1 MSHVSCRMFHDCMI
15 SKLTGT
21 IDFLR
26 DSYAVVDVGGVGY
39 KVFLTAHTMGMI
51 AGKTNVQL
59 YIHTYVREDILALYG
74 FVEFD
79 ELEMFELLISIS
91 GIGPKA
97 ALGILSIADP
107 KTVRTAVLNE
117 DPAILT
123 RVSGVGKKIAQ
134 RVILELK
141 NKIPDIPMYEKNQIV
156 SDSDALEALVT
167 MGYSVSQARETL
179 KDIPSDIKDVGER
192 VKMALKNLGRK

>member
-1 MSHVSCRMFHDCMI
+1 MI
-15 SKLTGT
+15 AKLTGT

-26 DSYAVVDVGGVGY
+26 EAYLVLDVSGVGY
-39 KVFLTAHTMGMI
+39 KVFVTAHTMGKL
-51 AGKTNVQL
+51 AGRTNATL
-59 YIHTYVREDILALYG
+59 HIHTYVREDILALYG
-74 FVEFD
+74 FVDFE

-97 ALGILSIADP
+97 ALSILSIADP
-107 KTVRTAVLNE
+107 KTVCAAVLN
-117 DPAILT
+117 DDATILT

-141 NKIPDIPMYEKNQIV
+141 NKIPNMSLGEKTQVV

-167 MGYSVSQARETL
+167 MGYSVTQARETL
-179 KDIPSDIKDVGER
+179 KEISPGITDVGER
-192 VKMALKNLGRK
+192 VKLALKNLGKSKK

>member
-1 MSHVSCRMFHDCMI
+1 MI
-15 SKLTGT
+15 AKLTGT

-26 DSYAVVDVGGVGY
+26 DTYLVLDVSGVGY
-39 KVFLTAHTMGMI
+39 KVFVTAHTMGKL
-51 AGKTNVQL
+51 AGRTNAAL
-59 YIHTYVREDILALYG
+59 HIHTYVREDILALYG
-74 FVEFD
+74 FVDFE

-97 ALGILSIADP
+97 ALSILSIADP
-107 KTVRTAVLNE
+107 KTVCAAVLN
-117 DPAILT
+117 DDATILT

-141 NKIPDIPMYEKNQIV
+141 NKIPNMSLGEKTQVV

-167 MGYSVSQARETL
+167 MGYSVTQARETL
-179 KDIPSDIKDVGER
+179 KEISPGITDVGER
-192 VKMALKNLGRK
+192 VKLALKNLGKR

>member
-1 MSHVSCRMFHDCMI
+1 MI
-15 SKLTGT
+15 AKLTGT

-26 DSYAVVDVGGVGY
+26 DSYLVLDVSGVGY
-39 KVFLTAHTMGMI
+39 KVFVTAHTMGKL
-51 AGKTNVQL
+51 AGRTNATL
-59 YIHTYVREDILALYG
+59 HIHTYVREDILALYG
-74 FVEFD
+74 FVDFE

-97 ALGILSIADP
+97 ALSILSIADP
-107 KTVRTAVLNE
+107 KTVCAAVLN
-117 DPAILT
+117 DDATILT

-141 NKIPDIPMYEKNQIV
+141 NKIPNMSLGEKTQVV

-167 MGYSVSQARETL
+167 MGYSVTQARETL
-179 KDIPSDIKDVGER
+179 KEISPGITDVGER
-192 VKMALKNLGRK
+192 VKLALKNLGKSKK

>member
-1 MSHVSCRMFHDCMI
+1 MFHVSCSMSSMI
-15 SKLTGT
+15 AKLTGT

-26 DSYAVVDVGGVGY
+26 EAYLVLDVSGVGY
-39 KVFLTAHTMGMI
+39 KVFVTAHTMGKL
-51 AGKTNVQL
+51 AGRTNVEL
-59 YIHTYVREDILALYG
+59 HIHTYVREDILALYG
-74 FVEFD
+74 FVDFE

-97 ALGILSIADP
+97 ALSILSIADP
-107 KTVRTAVLNE
+107 KTVCAAVLN
-117 DPAILT
+117 DDATILT

-141 NKIPDIPMYEKNQIV
+141 NKIPNMSLGEKTQVV

-167 MGYSVSQARETL
+167 MGYSVTQARETL
-179 KDIPSDIKDVGER
+179 KEISPEITDVGQR
-192 VKMALKNLGRK
+192 VKIALKNLGKR